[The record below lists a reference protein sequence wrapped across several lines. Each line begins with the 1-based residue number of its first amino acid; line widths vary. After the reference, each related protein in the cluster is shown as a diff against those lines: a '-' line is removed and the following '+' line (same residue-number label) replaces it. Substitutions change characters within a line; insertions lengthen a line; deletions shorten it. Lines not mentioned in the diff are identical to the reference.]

1 MASRAIPSNEW
12 QQPIMGKVK
21 TIIGIAGASGAG
33 KSMLANQLYDRMRQ
47 NRTRHDVTILNE
59 DCYYLRRDD
68 LSFHDREN
76 INYDHPD
83 AIEHELLIEQLVAL
97 RTGRSIELPQYDY
110 SQHNRDARTLHVEPS
125 TVLILEGIL
134 ILHRP
139 ELRDLL
145 DLKIFVDVPLDICLS
160 RRLRRDIA
168 DRGRSLDSVLTQYHQ
183 TVRPMFYEYVDPS
196 KEHADII
203 IPRGGENLNA
213 LDVLEN
219 HLDRILVN
227 SD

>member
-1 MASRAIPSNEW
+1 MPPS
-12 QQPIMGKVK
+12 K

-33 KSMLANQLYDRMRQ
+33 KSMLANQLHDRMRESFTH
-47 NRTRHDVTILNE
+47 RDVTILNE
-59 DCYYLRRDD
+59 DCYYRSRDD
-68 LSFHDREN
+68 LSYEERER

-83 AIEHELLIEQLVAL
+83 AIEHELLIRHLTEL
-97 RTGRSIELPQYDY
+97 RNGNPIQVPQYDY
-110 SQHNRDARTLHVEPS
+110 SQHNRDANTVPLESS

-160 RRLRRDIA
+160 RRLRRDIE
-168 DRGRSLDSVLTQYHQ
+168 DRGRSLDSVLSQYHT
-183 TVRPMFYEYVDPS
+183 TVRPMFFEYIDPS
-196 KEHADII
+196 KNFADII
-203 IPRGGENLNA
+203 IPRGGENRNA
-213 LDVLEN
+213 LNVLQN
-219 HLDRILVN
+219 HLDRALAD

>member
-1 MASRAIPSNEW
+1 MAQA
-12 QQPIMGKVK
+12 K

-33 KSMLANQLYDRMRQ
+33 KSLLANQLHGRMRESFTH
-47 NRTRHDVTILNE
+47 RDVTILHE
-59 DCYYLRRDD
+59 DCYYRRRDD
-68 LSFHDREN
+68 LTFEEREK

-83 AIEHELLIEQLVAL
+83 AIEHELLIKHLTEL
-97 RTGRSIELPQYDY
+97 RIGNAIEVPQYDY
-110 SQHNRDARTLHVEPS
+110 SQHNRFSITEPLEAS

-160 RRLRRDIA
+160 RRMRRDIE
-168 DRGRSLDSVLTQYHQ
+168 DRGRSLESVLSQYHS
-183 TVRPMFYEYVDPS
+183 TVRPMFYQFVDPS

-203 IPRGGENLNA
+203 VPRGGENKNA
-213 LDVLEN
+213 LDVLQN
-219 HLDRILVN
+219 HLDRVLADSV
-227 SD
+227 